1 MGNGKEERA
10 ERLLKLDKELG
21 SLDRYKRDT
30 IAQIVIYSLLLAIG
44 VAVFVLAILDD
55 IIYFKVICPFIF
67 SLCIYVIIVASIQ
80 LKKVK
85 KQIKSVCKE
94 VADLVNEDLK
104 EIFEKVLKEID
115 EQLKK
120 FENPED
126 VVEEKKELETT
137 AEKKRTTKKE
147 YKEKKDGK

>member
-30 IAQIVIYSLLLAIG
+30 IAQIVIYSLLLAIS
-44 VAVFVLAILDD
+44 VALFVLAILDD
-55 IIYFKVICPFIF
+55 IIYFKVICPFIV
-67 SLCIYVIIVASIQ
+67 SLCIYVIIMASIQ

-85 KQIKSVCKE
+85 KQIESVCKE

-104 EIFEKVLKEID
+104 EIFEKIIKDID
-115 EQLKK
+115 EQLKALD
-120 FENPED
+120 N
-126 VVEEKKELETT
+126 KKMAELEKVTP
-137 AEKKRTTKKE
+137 KKRTPKKTD
-147 YKEKKDGK
+147 KEK